1 MAAPRMDRWWTI
13 LIAFAVALGMVL
25 LVMLAMSSS
34 PADGA
39 GMTVKPAPPTIDP
52 DHPAGPDGT
61 RHSPTRP

>member
-13 LIAFAVALGMVL
+13 LIAFVVALGMVL

-39 GMTVKPAPPTIDP
+39 TANVRPAPLTDRHHAAAP
-52 DHPAGPDGT
+52 DQAP
-61 RHSPTRP
+61 RRLTRP

>member
-39 GMTVKPAPPTIDP
+39 TPKVRRAPLT
-52 DHPAGPDGT
+52 HPAIPDQARRRLG
-61 RHSPTRP
+61 RP